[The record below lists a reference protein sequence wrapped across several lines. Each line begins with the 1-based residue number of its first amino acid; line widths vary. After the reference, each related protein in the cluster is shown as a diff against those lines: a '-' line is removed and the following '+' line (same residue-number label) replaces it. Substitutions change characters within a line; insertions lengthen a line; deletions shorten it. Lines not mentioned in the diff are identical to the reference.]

1 MVGIG
6 RENGGEK
13 LKFIKR
19 ILNKIIKNTQH
30 ILFVIFLL
38 FLRPPSPPP
47 PAPPPSPPPPTSP
60 TSCLVLLI
68 LFVSKPL
75 FFTQMFLKNDKH
87 K

>member
-38 FLRPPSPPP
+38 FLRPP
-47 PAPPPSPPPPTSP
+47 PSPPPP
-60 TSCLVLLI
+60 SCLVLLI

-75 FFTQMFLKNDKH
+75 FFTKMFLKNDKH

>member
-1 MVGIG
+1 MG

-38 FLRPPSPPP
+38 FLRPPPSPP
-47 PAPPPSPPPPTSP
+47 PPPPTSP
-60 TSCLVLLI
+60 PSCLVLLI

-75 FFTQMFLKNDKH
+75 FFTKMFLKNDKH

>member
-19 ILNKIIKNTQH
+19 ILNKIIKNAQH

-38 FLRPPSPPP
+38 FLRPP
-47 PAPPPSPPPPTSP
+47 PPSPL
-60 TSCLVLLI
+60 CLVLLI

-75 FFTQMFLKNDKH
+75 FFTKMFLKNDKH

>member
-38 FLRPPSPPP
+38 FLRPP
-47 PAPPPSPPPPTSP
+47 PPTSP
-60 TSCLVLLI
+60 PSCLVLLI

-75 FFTQMFLKNDKH
+75 FFTKMFLKNDKH